1 MKIAVSSDHAGF
13 ALKEE
18 VKALLEQEGHEV
30 LDFGPYNEE
39 PCDLSDYVYPA
50 SLAVAEGKADRGIF
64 VDGVG
69 YGSAMILS
77 ARNWRVP
84 TPTRMFSAS
93 AERSSDRH
101 WRLKSGGLG

>member
-18 VKALLEQEGHEV
+18 VKALLEKEGHEV

-50 SLAVAEGKADRGIF
+50 SLAVA
-64 VDGVG
+64 
-69 YGSAMILS
+69 
-77 ARNWRVP
+77 
-84 TPTRMFSAS
+84 
-93 AERSSDRH
+93 
-101 WRLKSGGLG
+101 